1 MEAERSY
8 EAEEERKKRSYKK
21 FLLILGGNYMNKE
34 RRKRIQEAIIKI
46 ESLVQNILDEEQEAF
61 DNMIRSD
68 MQEESEEAQESLEAA
83 IEALEEAIS
92 CLEEV

>member
-1 MEAERSY
+1 
-8 EAEEERKKRSYKK
+8 
-21 FLLILGGNYMNKE
+21 MNKE

-61 DNMIRSD
+61 ENMPESLQASDNGMV
-68 MQEESEEAQESLEAA
+68 SEEAQESLEAA

-92 CLEEV
+92 CLEEI